1 MSTLLD
7 AARADF
13 KKKMSAELQ
22 WIDVAEWGN
31 GTSERLYFRPAMTL
45 KQQGQILGLSE
56 EGKKDEAL
64 ALQLVFRV
72 LDEDGKPRFVRAEI
86 PEIIRGV
93 DSEVIVRVINAMND
107 DDLDDEELLGN

>member
-1 MSTLLD
+1 MSALLD

-13 KKKMSAELQ
+13 KKKMAAELQ

-31 GTSERLYFRPAMTL
+31 GSAERLYFRPAMTL
-45 KQQGQILGLSE
+45 KQQGQILALSE

-93 DSEVIVRVINAMND
+93 DSEVIVRVINAMNQ